1 VCHPHISDKLV
12 KTSRGG
18 DNLQVTVAQHAGFC
32 FGVERAVAM
41 ALAETKKDA
50 PLYCLGQL
58 IHNPQV
64 VGELAKQGLQV
75 VDSPQEASCGTMIVR
90 SHGLSQEIV
99 DQIAACGLQV
109 VDATCPFVKRAQK
122 LAKKLVSEGYQVILV
137 GDPGHPEVCAIVG
150 SAAGEVTVAD
160 SPASLTQ
167 LAVGSKVGLLAQT
180 TQDFANFRACVGELL
195 GRTQELRAYNTI
207 CTATEKRMAAAM
219 ELAREVQ
226 LMLVIGGKNS
236 ANTKRLAQ
244 VCRATGVPTHHIE
257 TEAELDP
264 NWFSGLE
271 HVGVTAGASTPKWM
285 IEGVVSKM
293 MELDKEKVQQDSE
306 VEVQPQKE
314 EATATEEATEVE
326 EATDKQVA
334 TESEEATVEDVAT
347 AGEAPAET
355 TQAQPAEPEQTDME
369 SQAFPTINQGDII
382 KGKVIQVAD
391 DEAMVDIGYKSEGV
405 IHKGELAYRPVASA
419 KDILN
424 VGDEIDV
431 YVERVED
438 GEGNPVLSKRKA
450 DAAHAWVV
458 LEEAQQKGEAI
469 EAPVLERVKGG
480 LLVDVGVRGFVPAS
494 QVDRRFVDNLEQ
506 FIGQVWQLKVL
517 EMDRERNNVVLSRRA
532 VLEEEFQAQKQEIY
546 DSLTPGEIV
555 DGEVKRLTDFGA
567 FVDIGR
573 GVEGLLHVSE
583 MAFSRV
589 KHPSD
594 VVSEGDKIKVM
605 ILGVDKERERLSLG
619 LKQTLPDPWENIDQK
634 YPEGSIVEGVVTRL
648 VDFGAFVKLED
659 GIEGLVHISQ
669 LANRHVAKAEE
680 VVQSGEKV
688 KVKVI
693 SVDTQRHRIG
703 LSIREAEQPAKGQS
717 RNNQAA
723 EYQESAPEVTL
734 GDLFGDLFK
743 GQDASKDE

>member
-1 VCHPHISDKLV
+1 
-12 KTSRGG
+12 
-18 DNLQVTVAQHAGFC
+18 VAQHAGFC
-32 FGVERAVAM
+32 FGVERAVNI
-41 ALAETKKDA
+41 ALEETQKDA

-64 VGELAKQGLQV
+64 VSQLAKQGLKV
-75 VDSPQEASCGTMIVR
+75 IERPSEANCGTMIVR
-90 SHGLSQEIV
+90 SHGLPKATVEQAQ
-99 DQIAACGLQV
+99 DCGLKI
-109 VDATCPFVKRAQK
+109 VDATCPFVRRAQELAEK
-122 LAKKLVSEGYQVILV
+122 LASQGYQVILI

-150 SAAGEVTVAD
+150 SACGEVTVAN
-160 SPASLTQ
+160 SPEMLKQ
-167 LAVGSKVGLLAQT
+167 LEVKPKVGLLAQT
-180 TQDFANFRACVGELL
+180 TQDFTNLRACAGELL
-195 GRTQELRAYNTI
+195 GRVQELRIYNTI
-207 CTATEKRMAAAM
+207 CTATEKRMAAAR
-219 ELAREVQ
+219 ELATRVQ

-244 VCRATGVPTHHIE
+244 VCRATGVPTYHIE

-264 NWFSGLE
+264 NWFRGLR

-285 IEGVVSKM
+285 IEGVVCKM
-293 MELDKEKVQQDSE
+293 TELEQKEVQQEIE
-306 VEVQPQKE
+306 VEAQAQPQE
-314 EATATEEATEVE
+314 VETETQPQEVEAKPQEAEVETQPEVEAQAQPQEE
-326 EATDKQVA
+326 EATD
-334 TESEEATVEDVAT
+334 EEVAT

-355 TQAQPAEPEQTDME
+355 TQAQSAEPEQEDME

-382 KGKVIQVAD
+382 KGKVIQVTD

-419 KDILN
+419 NDVLS

-450 DAAHAWVV
+450 DAARAWVV
-458 LEEAQQKGEAI
+458 LEEAHAKGEAI

-494 QVDRRFVDNLEQ
+494 HVDRRFVDNLEQ
-506 FIGQVWQLKVL
+506 FIGEVWKLKVL

-532 VLEEEFQAQKQEIY
+532 VLEEEFQQVKHEVY
-546 DSLTPGEIV
+546 DTLTPGEIV

-567 FVDIGR
+567 FVDIGK

-605 ILGVDKERERLSLG
+605 ILSVDKERERLSLG
-619 LKQTLPDPWENIDQK
+619 LKQTLPDPWENVSQK
-634 YPEGSIVEGVVTRL
+634 YPEGSIVEGEVTRL

-669 LANRHVAKAEE
+669 LANRHVAKPDE
-680 VVQSGEKV
+680 VVQSGELV

-693 SVDTQRHRIG
+693 SVDAERHRIG
-703 LSIREAEQPAKGQS
+703 LSIREVEQPAKAQDQGNS
-717 RNNQAA
+717 GSDD
-723 EYQESAPEVTL
+723 YQQSAPEVTL
-734 GDLFGDLFK
+734 GDLFGDMFK
-743 GQDASKDE
+743 DQEAKEQEASGDEPQQE

>member
-1 VCHPHISDKLV
+1 M
-12 KTSRGG
+12 
-18 DNLQVTVAQHAGFC
+18 QVTIAQHAGFC
-32 FGVERAVAM
+32 FGVERAVKI
-41 ALAETKKDA
+41 ALEETQKDA

-64 VGELAKQGLQV
+64 VAQLSEKGLKV
-75 VDSPQEASCGTMIVR
+75 IESPQEAQAGTMIVR
-90 SHGLSQEIV
+90 SHGLPASTV
-99 DQIAACGLQV
+99 DLAKECGLQI
-109 VDATCPFVKRAQK
+109 VDATCPFVSRAQE
-122 LAKKLVSEGYQVILV
+122 LAHELVALGYQVILV

-150 SAAGEVTVAD
+150 SAGGEVTVAN
-160 SPASLTQ
+160 SPEVLRK
-167 LAVGSKVGLLAQT
+167 LEVKPKVGLLAQT
-180 TQDFANFRACVGELL
+180 TQDFTNFRDCAGELL
-195 GRTQELRAYNTI
+195 GRVRELRVYNTI
-207 CTATEKRMAAAM
+207 CTATEKRMAAAI
-219 ELAREVQ
+219 ELAESVQ

-244 VCRATGVPTHHIE
+244 VCRATGVPTYHIE

-264 NWFSGLE
+264 DWFSGIE

-293 MELDKEKVQQDSE
+293 MELDKEKVQQE
-306 VEVQPQKE
+306 VEVEAQAQPQEE
-314 EATATEEATEVE
+314 EATGKEV
-326 EATDKQVA
+326 A
-334 TESEEATVEDVAT
+334 

-355 TQAQPAEPEQTDME
+355 TQTQPAEPEQTDME
-369 SQAFPTINQGDII
+369 SQAFPTISQGDII
-382 KGKVIQVAD
+382 KGKVIQVTD

-419 KDILN
+419 KEILS

-438 GEGNPVLSKRKA
+438 GDGNPVLSKRKA
-450 DAAHAWVV
+450 DAARAWVV
-458 LEEAQQKGEAI
+458 LEEAQEKGEAI
-469 EAPVLERVKGG
+469 EAPVVERVKGG

-506 FIGQVWQLKVL
+506 FIGQVWKLKVM

-532 VLEEEFQAQKQEIY
+532 VLEEEFQSQKQEIY
-546 DSLTPGEIV
+546 DSLKTGEIV
-555 DGEVKRLTDFGA
+555 DGEVKRITDFGA
-567 FVDIGR
+567 FVDIGN

-594 VVSEGDKIKVM
+594 VVAEGDKIKVM

-619 LKQTLPDPWENIDQK
+619 LKQTLPDPWDNIAGK
-634 YPEGSIVEGVVTRL
+634 YPEGSVVEGEVTRL

-669 LANRHVAKAEE
+669 LANRHVAKPDE
-680 VVQSGEKV
+680 VVQSGDQV

-693 SVDTQRHRIG
+693 SVDTERHRIG
-703 LSIREAEQPAKGQS
+703 LSIREAEQPAKQRDRGNS
-717 RNNQAA
+717 SASP
-723 EYQESAPEVTL
+723 EYQEAAPEVTL

-743 GQDASKDE
+743 EQDATQEDSQE